1 MIFFY
6 FCRLFF
12 LSFLFVCCLMC
23 LSVSMCY
30 LYILYRRV
38 CLSYRYPVWSVIRLD
53 TAVCLGSTAIAHK
66 NICANVIAS
75 TIAIKTNGALLATPK
90 WKRWR
95 KKTTITTIR
104 NGNGYGQGGV
114 IKQSHELYGLIC
126 QTLTLYVLSTQQH
139 HQQPREISFDAVLR
153 DVTHWTLVFLA
164 ERETFES
171 SARTHCMAWMNE

>member
-1 MIFFY
+1 MSVCLHVLSLHFISKGLFVIQVSSLECHTFGY
-6 FCRLFF
+6 RRLFGIHCDCAQKH
-12 LSFLFVCCLMC
+12 LCKCDC
-23 LSVSMCY
+23 INNCNQNK
-30 LYILYRRV
+30 R
-38 CLSYRYPVWSVIRLD
+38 
-53 TAVCLGSTAIAHK
+53 STTSNTK
-66 NICANVIAS
+66 M
-75 TIAIKTNGALLATPK
+75 KTLE
-90 WKRWR
+90 
-95 KKTTITTIR
+95 KTTITTIR